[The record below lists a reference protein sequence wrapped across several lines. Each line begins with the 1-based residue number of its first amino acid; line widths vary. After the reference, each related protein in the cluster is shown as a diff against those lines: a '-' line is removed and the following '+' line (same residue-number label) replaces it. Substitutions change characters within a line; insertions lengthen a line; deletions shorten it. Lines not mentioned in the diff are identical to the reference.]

1 MPDQA
6 WSSSGLI
13 QDRISGMEPFLT
25 GFMNLT
31 RHTCHSLAPNRE
43 CRPHVIS
50 HVPYVPLSR
59 YNNSITCLPAS
70 LGRRLP
76 YLAYFFCVQLITL
89 SLRRFIHGRRHPKC
103 VGGASDLKFL
113 FKNFL
118 TSCRATDL
126 TPYKHIGLSSTKTY
140 TEPMPPGY
148 VWSRLPGR
156 AICLSTSGS

>member
-13 QDRISGMEPFLT
+13 QDRISGMEPVLT

-31 RHTCHSLAPNRE
+31 RHTCHSPTPNQE

-59 YNNSITCLPAS
+59 YNNSITCLS
-70 LGRRLP
+70 LRLAAWSP
-76 YLAYFFCVQLITL
+76 FLILHTFFCVQLITL

-103 VGGASDLKFL
+103 VGGASDLVEL
-113 FKNFL
+113 
-118 TSCRATDL
+118 
-126 TPYKHIGLSSTKTY
+126 
-140 TEPMPPGY
+140 
-148 VWSRLPGR
+148 LPGQELFDLLPFLELTQCQS
-156 AICLSTSGS
+156 I